1 MKGPVATFS
10 DLISLQANQHFHLL
24 LFEFSYWYAR
34 CVVLPVFDI
43 SEMVANF
50 KLKTTELQNTEALPY
65 VSWTSDKIICVC
77 CQTLNGVFSPIWWN
91 DGIQSHF
98 SWNYVVTVYDGKRFK
113 QLLTV
118 AGYQVALL
126 VERSAHAIRPV
137 STCNNVSWKI
147 ASLRSQY
154 VVEE

>member
-65 VSWTSDKIICVC
+65 VS
-77 CQTLNGVFSPIWWN
+77 
-91 DGIQSHF
+91 
-98 SWNYVVTVYDGKRFK
+98 
-113 QLLTV
+113 
-118 AGYQVALL
+118 
-126 VERSAHAIRPV
+126 
-137 STCNNVSWKI
+137 
-147 ASLRSQY
+147 
-154 VVEE
+154 